1 MIKPVNPEWI
11 FHNNKTTLI
20 TKNSK
25 PNIYGDSFQKNNL
38 FCNVW
43 EPFSSKL
50 AAGIFN
56 GLEIF
61 PILKDS
67 KILYI
72 SNFPNNTLTH
82 LSDIVGS
89 NGRVFFYEHNQNV
102 KDSNKD
108 FFSYNKNISAIFD
121 INEIILPDK
130 SNKLDVIIVDVD
142 YDFNIIVDSI
152 SNRLKIGG
160 FLFFV
165 EKTIVLTKKPIENVN
180 VMQKYDIIQ
189 KINLANFFKD
199 FTMIV
204 AQKLLENHR
213 TIK

>member
-11 FHNNKTTLI
+11 FHNDKTTLI
-20 TKNSK
+20 TKSSK
-25 PNIYGDSFQKNNL
+25 PNIHGDSFQKNNL
-38 FCNVW
+38 FYNIW

-72 SNFPNNTLTH
+72 SHFPNNTLAH
-82 LSDIVGS
+82 LSNIVGS
-89 NGRVFFYEHNQNV
+89 TGKVFSHEHIQNV
-102 KDSNKD
+102 KDSGKD
-108 FFSYNKNISAIFD
+108 FFSYNKNISVIFD
-121 INEIILPDK
+121 INEIISFDK
-130 SNKLDVIIVDVD
+130 SNKLDVIIVDAD
-142 YDFNIIVDSI
+142 YDFNIIMDSI
-152 SNRLKIGG
+152 TNRLKIGG

-165 EKTIVLTKKPIENVN
+165 EKTTVLTEKPIGNVN
-180 VMQKYDIIQ
+180 GMQKYEIVQ

-204 AQKLLENHR
+204 AQKLLENRR